1 MSDETATRAAVEQL
15 ELRLQRRLIG
25 RVHDLRLLLKD
36 RGFILRGKTA
46 TYYAKQ
52 IAQHEAMNASAL
64 PLLANE
70 IEVR

>member
-1 MSDETATRAAVEQL
+1 MCDETATRAAVEQL

-36 RGFILRGKTA
+36 RGLILRGKAA

-52 IAQHEAMNASAL
+52 IAQHEAMNASVL

-70 IEVR
+70 IEVG